1 MKKKMNNMIKSKMRA
16 MIKEEMRMMGI
27 MKKHHHI

>member
-1 MKKKMNNMIKSKMRA
+1 MKKKMSNMIKSKMRA